1 MGALNYKHLHYF
13 WVVAKAGGVTR
24 ASERLHLTPQTI
36 SGQISLF
43 EEVLGEKLFSR
54 TGRHFEL
61 TEAGQ
66 LVLSYADEIFSLGQ
80 QLEEVLHHRPTGR
93 PLQFRVGVSDAVPKA
108 VAYRLLEPA
117 VHLPQAQR
125 IVCREGKLTSLLAE
139 LAIHRLDLVI
149 ADSPMPATV
158 DIRGFN
164 HLLGKCGIT
173 FFATAKLAKLHPGAF
188 PQRLDGAPLLL
199 PGPDAATRPKLTR
212 WLSDKQV
219 RPRIAGEFDDS
230 ALMNAFGQAGVGIF
244 TAPSAI
250 AEQVMRQHDVIAI
263 GKTDEVTEQFYAISV
278 ERKLTHPAV
287 VAISRAAQQ
296 DLFAEHGAPASD
308 PG

>member
-1 MGALNYKHLHYF
+1 
-13 WVVAKAGGVTR
+13 
-24 ASERLHLTPQTI
+24 
-36 SGQISLF
+36 
-43 EEVLGEKLFSR
+43 
-54 TGRHFEL
+54 
-61 TEAGQ
+61 
-66 LVLSYADEIFSLGQ
+66 
-80 QLEEVLHHRPTGR
+80 
-93 PLQFRVGVSDAVPKA
+93 
-108 VAYRLLEPA
+108 
-117 VHLPQAQR
+117 
-125 IVCREGKLTSLLAE
+125 
-139 LAIHRLDLVI
+139 
-149 ADSPMPATV
+149 
-158 DIRGFN
+158 
-164 HLLGKCGIT
+164 
-173 FFATAKLAKLHPGAF
+173 
-188 PQRLDGAPLLL
+188 L

-263 GKTDEVTEQFYAISV
+263 GKTDEVVELFYAISV

-296 DLFAEHGAPASD
+296 DLFAERAAHVRD